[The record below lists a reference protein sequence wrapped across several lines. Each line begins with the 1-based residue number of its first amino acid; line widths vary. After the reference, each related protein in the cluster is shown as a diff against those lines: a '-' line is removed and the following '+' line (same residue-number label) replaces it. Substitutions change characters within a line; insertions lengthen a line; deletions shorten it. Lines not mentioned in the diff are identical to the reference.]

1 MAVSEQVVE
10 PPELGNVSQ
19 SEYGKNT
26 NFSFASG
33 AFANNLKNRVR
44 SIKDKQ
50 NEYVMTSV
58 PVPKQR
64 KKWKQD
70 LSQM

>member
-1 MAVSEQVVE
+1 MADSDQVVE
-10 PPELGNVSQ
+10 PPELDDVSK
-19 SEYGKNT
+19 SEFGRNS

-33 AFANNLKNRVR
+33 AFANNLKNRVKG
-44 SIKDKQ
+44 IKDKH

-64 KKWKQD
+64 KKWK
-70 LSQM
+70 